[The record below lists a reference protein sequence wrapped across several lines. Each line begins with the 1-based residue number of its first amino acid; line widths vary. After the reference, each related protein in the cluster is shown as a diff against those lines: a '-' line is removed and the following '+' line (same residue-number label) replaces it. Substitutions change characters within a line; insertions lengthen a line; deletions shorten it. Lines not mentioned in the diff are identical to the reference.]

1 MRSRPHD
8 LIVIKYSPVA
18 VGALVLLAL
27 SYPVLAQQGLAV
39 TVQVDAPQKKPGD
52 AVAISGRVT
61 SSGVG
66 VPGALVGVTV
76 TGPDGNPIVARS
88 VSTSQDGSYTVDP
101 FLLSNSTVGGAY
113 TATATTSFQGQGAT
127 ASTSFTIVSTVVARR
142 CLIATAA
149 FGSPINPEVTLL
161 REFRDYDLMG
171 SRPGAAFMSAF
182 NSWYYSYSPSVS
194 EIIQGDEL
202 LRAGLRIFLYPLVG
216 VLTVSKAWFE
226 AARVLGAD
234 VSALIAGVMGAALTG
249 SIYLSLPAAFLRRSS
264 KGAFTTPRS
273 FRCFGILAT
282 ASSLFVFVPL
292 DLVSGLSAAVL
303 VLTVAISSAV
313 FTSRILTGLLVGPGR
328 SILLSRD

>member
-1 MRSRPHD
+1 M
-8 LIVIKYSPVA
+8 IKYSPVA
-18 VGALVLLAL
+18 GGVLVLLSL
-27 SYPVLAQQGLAV
+27 SYAVLAQQGIAV

-171 SRPGAAFMSAF
+171 SRPGTAFMSAF
-182 NSWYYSYSPSVS
+182 NNWYYSYSPSVS
-194 EIIQGDEL
+194 EIIRGDEL
-202 LRAGLRIFLYPLVG
+202 LRTGMRIFLYPLVG
-216 VLTVSKAWFE
+216 VLAISKAQFE
-226 AARVLGAD
+226 TTRPLLGAD
-234 VSALIAGVMGAALTG
+234 VSALAAGTIAGGLIGT
-249 SIYLSLPAAFLRRSS
+249 IYLSVPATFLRSP
-264 KGAFTTPRS
+264 KGAIGLGKSVRY
-273 FRCFGILAT
+273 FGASAT
-282 ASSLFVFVPL
+282 SSALLTFLPL
-292 DLVSGLSAAVL
+292 DLVGGLGAVVF
-303 VLTVAISSAV
+303 VLTMSISSAL
-313 FTSRILTGLLVGPGR
+313 FASKMLTRLLVGPGR

>member
-1 MRSRPHD
+1 MRLLLHD
-8 LIVIKYSPVA
+8 FIVIKKSPVA
-18 VGALVLLAL
+18 AGAFILLAL
-27 SYPVLAQQGLAV
+27 SYAVLAQQVISV

-52 AVAISGRVT
+52 SVAISGRVT

-76 TGPDGNPIVARS
+76 TSPDGNPIVARS

-101 FLLSNSTVGGAY
+101 FLLSNSTAGGAY
-113 TATATTSFQGQGAT
+113 TATATASFQGQGAT
-127 ASTSFTIVSTVVARR
+127 ASTSFTVVSPAVARR
-142 CLIATAA
+142 CLIATVA

-202 LRAGLRIFLYPLVG
+202 LRTGMRIFLYPLVG
-216 VLTVSKAWFE
+216 VLAVSKAWFE
-226 AARVLGAD
+226 ALRVVLGPD
-234 VSALIAGVMGAALTG
+234 ISAVTGGIMAASLIGF
-249 SIYLSLPAAFLRRSS
+249 IYLSLPATLLTRSS
-264 KGAFTTPRS
+264 PERRFISGSVRYLGP
-273 FRCFGILAT
+273 LAVVS
-282 ASSLFVFVPL
+282 ALSLPFDFL
-292 DLVSGLSAAVL
+292 TELSAATL
-303 VLTVAISSAV
+303 VLTVAILSAGLP
-313 FTSRILTGLLVGPGR
+313 RLLVGPGR